1 MQAPDPIAAVEAAMA
16 RLMPPALSQD
26 GQLEIEAMLDE
37 LAGSEAGNITAI
49 RPNKWLARCLTGG
62 GIAAGIGALC
72 ALFPMLRNSP
82 ESPVAVNSPSAA
94 GLVLV
99 SQSDRIESMTDDGW
113 HAQADGSAMRALRLK
128 TVQENNVRDEKS
140 GMVVQISEQHE
151 ETLQVPA
158 SELPRVSKPGEEVVI
173 STFRAGKPLEVK
185 LKLGASPLPHKPF
198 IGEMV
203 EAAILPSGSP
213 SPARVANFADKTA
226 CFSTTEG
233 SAVVSHNGTAYTVKI
248 TGPQAQS
255 IFSGELSDDGP
266 LTQVP
271 ESWRGIIQ
279 VLCRTLDQALDGG
292 LTPERQ
298 PQPRVTPPVSVKP

>member
-1 MQAPDPIAAVEAAMA
+1 MQALDPIAAVEAAMA

-26 GQLEIEAMLDE
+26 GQFEIEAMLDE
-37 LAGSEAGNITAI
+37 LAGSEANNITAI
-49 RPNKWLARCLTGG
+49 RPNKWLARCLIGG

-82 ESPVAVNSPSAA
+82 ESQVAVNAPSAE

-113 HAQADGSAMRALRLK
+113 HAQADGSAMRVLRLK
-128 TVQENNVRDEKS
+128 TVQENNVRDAKS
-140 GMVVQISEQHE
+140 GMIVQISEPRE

-173 STFRAGKPLEVK
+173 STFRAGKPLQVK
-185 LKLGASPLPHKPF
+185 LKLGASPLPQKPF
-198 IGEMV
+198 TGEMV
-203 EAAILPSGSP
+203 EAAILPTGSP
-213 SPARVANFADKTA
+213 SPARVANFADKAA
-226 CFSTTEG
+226 CFANAEG
-233 SAVVSHNGTAYTVKI
+233 RAVVSHHGDAFNVKI

-255 IFSGELSDDGP
+255 IFTGELSGDEP
-266 LTQVP
+266 LNQVP
-271 ESWRGIIQ
+271 ENWRGKIK
-279 VLCRTLDQALDGG
+279 VLCRTLDQALDAG

-298 PQPRVTPPVSVKP
+298 PQPRVTPPVSDEP